1 MTIFIAPIGTDTE
14 HIKTW
19 LKEESRNL
27 STLWLIHSK
36 KGNNDFIKIA
46 KKLSSD
52 LSKSYSNI
60 EIKLKAISDAFTID
74 PTMDAIYE
82 VITQEEL
89 EDVMVNRQDFIIN
102 ITGGTNIMAA
112 AAMNAATFNQTR
124 AQYVLQP
131 QPKDPKNKKYVQE
144 VPVQSEFK
152 ARLGNFQLQVLRA
165 INDSDYFIKNTPKGI
180 TPLIT
185 SGSIEN
191 KDLLKKLGWDVRKK
205 GIKNGKTR
213 LAEIAKALEKSGY
226 IKNVGYTE
234 HYVYKDGKKLP
245 FGSVLDNTMKIH
257 RIKFIENEK
266 TQFSELRLKI
276 EKNKKETRF
285 EITALGMRISKNKYL
300 KNK

>member
-131 QPKDPKNKKYVQE
+131 QPKDHG
-144 VPVQSEFK
+144 QSVH
-152 ARLGNFQLQVLRA
+152 ASMLILLV
-165 INDSDYFIKNTPKGI
+165 ICFI
-180 TPLIT
+180 
-185 SGSIEN
+185 
-191 KDLLKKLGWDVRKK
+191 
-205 GIKNGKTR
+205 
-213 LAEIAKALEKSGY
+213 
-226 IKNVGYTE
+226 
-234 HYVYKDGKKLP
+234 
-245 FGSVLDNTMKIH
+245 LDMYD
-257 RIKFIENEK
+257 
-266 TQFSELRLKI
+266 
-276 EKNKKETRF
+276 
-285 EITALGMRISKNKYL
+285 YL
-300 KNK
+300 KEHVKWVQH